1 MSKNQLKKKAF
12 LAFKITMAFILVGL
26 LVRRVDWATIGSEV
40 AQASMPLL
48 LVAIFLYVAGLF
60 MCIERWWRAAHYK
73 NFSMSFWNA
82 TEFYFA
88 GLFLNNFFP
97 SFVGGDAYQSY
108 ILGKSEKRYPAAIST
123 VMFTRFIGLWATIIL
138 FFVFGLIGYG
148 SIFSRPI
155 FAWFG
160 IGLFLFLLADMT
172 LTFIYA
178 QPRFRKLVDMLPEK
192 LRKFL
197 GEIGEYADGS
207 FLRENFILSSAFA
220 IIGVGS
226 FNLMIF
232 LSLGEKVPV
241 VPYFAVVFLIS
252 LISSLPISIN
262 NIGLKEWAYYT
273 FFPLIGVRP
282 EAALAVALLGRFIQI
297 AVSLVGAPFFLKEKR
312 EYGDVPV
319 ASESA
324 LPDTDTPIG

>member
-1 MSKNQLKKKAF
+1 MLKKKDPKKKAF
-12 LAFKITMAFILVGL
+12 LVFKIVMAAVLIAL
-26 LVRRVDWATIGSEV
+26 LIRKVDWATIGGEISR
-40 AQASMPLL
+40 ASWPFLL
-48 LVAIFLYVAGLF
+48 TAVILYVAGLF

-73 NFSMSFWNA
+73 KFSMSFRNA

-88 GLFLNNFFP
+88 GLFLNNFLP

-138 FFVFGLIGYG
+138 YFVFGFLGFG
-148 SIFSRPI
+148 LIFSRPV

-160 IGLFLFLLADMT
+160 AGLFLFLLADIA

-178 QPRFRKLVDMLPEK
+178 QPRFRGLVDRLPGK
-192 LRKFL
+192 LRKFF
-197 GEIGEYADGS
+197 GEIGGYAHWP
-207 FLRENFILSSAFA
+207 FLRENFILSAVFA
-220 IIGVGS
+220 IVGVGS

-232 LSLGEKVPV
+232 FALGEQVPIL
-241 VPYFAVVFLIS
+241 PYFAVTFLIS
-252 LISSLPISIN
+252 LVSSLPVSIN

-273 FFPLIGVRP
+273 FFPLIGIRP

-297 AVSLVGAPFFLKEKR
+297 LVSLVGAPFFLKEKK
-312 EYGDVPV
+312 EYGDGTDVTI
-319 ASESA
+319 SDGNSA
-324 LPDTDTPIG
+324 TAR